1 LSAPELSANLTR
13 IIACVPHLRNRR
25 ADQILNTIA
34 TLVAALR
41 PPSRLHWVQ
50 NIFSFA
56 QVSRGSAAGLQPE
69 FGQGGCELD
78 FPRWEVRR
86 FSIPKNACIVKW
98 LGCGID
104 KA

>member
-13 IIACVPHLRNRR
+13 IIACVPHLRNRS
-25 ADQILNTIA
+25 ADQSSPLQRW
-34 TLVAALR
+34 LAALR

-56 QVSRGSAAGLQPE
+56 QVSRGSATGLQPE